1 MKKFFNPVGG
11 LVVGIMILIP
21 YLLLGKRWDVI
32 ASVISI
38 GMVIDM
44 IAAAII
50 HVKNKGQGKK

>member
-11 LVVGIMILIP
+11 LVAGIMILIP

-44 IAAAII
+44 IAATIMY
-50 HVKNKGQGKK
+50 VKKHGEGR